1 MGDTAQAAERQVG
14 NGQAK
19 QVLWRGTMNPSL
31 TAESGLCRHYI
42 TYNGIKQA
50 AARLLHC
57 LGSSE
62 KSPFLGEGGTQAPVA
77 QPADCRI
84 CKKSSKKPCLT
95 KLSPND
101 GNGACKRFILG
112 GHLGKLALLLL
123 QQHVCP
129 PPGES
134 AQDTDTPA
142 PLEARLFPCGSPAF
156 GFPPHNTE

>member
-1 MGDTAQAAERQVG
+1 MG

-19 QVLWRGTMNPSL
+19 QVLWRGTTNPSL
-31 TAESGLCRHYI
+31 MAKSGPCEHYI

-62 KSPFLGEGGTQAPVA
+62 NPPFLGEGGTQAPVA

-84 CKKSSKKPCLT
+84 CKKSRKKPCLT

-101 GNGACKRFILG
+101 GPSPMGPVKDLFLG
-112 GHLGKLALLLL
+112 DIWASLHCYSSSSTSVLL
-123 QQHVCP
+123 QANQLRT
-129 PPGES
+129 
-134 AQDTDTPA
+134 QTP
-142 PLEARLFPCGSPAF
+142 RLSVQRAYFLVVPQPSD
-156 GFPPHNTE
+156 FPPTKPNK